1 MYHHFTHHCVVFPIF
16 LPGPA
21 CSLFEKSYYQL
32 MKGALKPGGI
42 VCTQGKG
49 ENSVNPERNIPA

>member
-1 MYHHFTHHCVVFPIF
+1 MYHHFTHHCAVFPIF

-49 ENSVNPERNIPA
+49 KIQ